1 MCRRLNIMA
10 NATVSSENQS
20 PGLLLELFAKLVTHH
35 CSSWRVE
42 RSLMLYIVMCLA
54 DIPAISGL
62 AATEEPHRL
71 PTGSGVH

>member
-1 MCRRLNIMA
+1 MMA
-10 NATVSSENQS
+10 DATVSSENQS
-20 PGLLLELFAKLVTHH
+20 PGLLLERFAKLVTHH

-42 RSLMLYIVMCLA
+42 RSLMLCIDTCLA

-62 AATEEPHRL
+62 AATEEPHRH